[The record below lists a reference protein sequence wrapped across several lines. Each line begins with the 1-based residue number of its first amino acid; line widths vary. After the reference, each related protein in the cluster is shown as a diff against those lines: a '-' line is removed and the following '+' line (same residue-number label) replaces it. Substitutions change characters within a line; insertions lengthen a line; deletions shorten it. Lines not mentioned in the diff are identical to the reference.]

1 MRWRLLQAIA
11 DDPGHGPGVYAARL
25 GATAGM
31 IARATDRLQELRY
44 ITRKPVPDRANHVA
58 LQVTDAGRKALADAS
73 DF

>member
-1 MRWRLLQAIA
+1 MPWRLLRAIA
-11 DDPGHGPGVYAARL
+11 DDPGHGPGFYAARL
-25 GATAGM
+25 DAKPGWTQ
-31 IARATDRLQELRY
+31 RAADRLQELRY